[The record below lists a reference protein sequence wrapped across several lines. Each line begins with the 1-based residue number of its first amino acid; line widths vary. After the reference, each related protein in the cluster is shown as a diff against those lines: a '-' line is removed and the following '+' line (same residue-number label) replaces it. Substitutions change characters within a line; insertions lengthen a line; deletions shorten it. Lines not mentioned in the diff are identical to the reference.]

1 MPRSLQSPTVAAP
14 SKQAPQRR
22 SGAELG
28 GAGRVD
34 SEMFGSL
41 YQVAAKKETGGDMS
55 QLWLPG
61 EDPGKYQF
69 AEDGDGK
76 SPGTGAGARKQQDLA
91 LPALREK
98 HAGTEYLD
106 YTDGAAFVKGA
117 GDAEAV
123 DANDVKQGGLGDCY
137 LIAGMA
143 AVARANPA
151 AIQKL
156 IKDNGDGT
164 YDVTLYIRKS
174 AYSRPTPVVTR
185 VDGRL
190 ASKTAGTPIYAG
202 VGDKA
207 DGKTE
212 LWTALIEKTVAQQK
226 GSYDKISGGNINKDG
241 FNFAGATELL
251 TGKYEN
257 YYNTDSLDE
266 DDVLLTIASALES
279 KKPITCDSRNLES
292 DVDLTKQATSR
303 NVYWNHAYA
312 PQSVDL
318 DGRTINL
325 QNPWGSSHVDKL
337 PVDLFL
343 KYYRGIRIN
352 G

>member
-1 MPRSLQSPTVAAP
+1 MSRSLQAP
-14 SKQAPQRR
+14 SVAGAAKSAPQRR
-22 SGAELG
+22 SAG
-28 GAGRVD
+28 GAGVNA
-34 SEMFGSL
+34 EQFGAL
-41 YQVAAKKETGGDMS
+41 YELAAKEETGGDLS

-69 AEDGDGK
+69 AEDGDDLG
-76 SPGTGAGARKQQDLA
+76 SGTGQRKQQDLA
-91 LPALREK
+91 LPGLREK

-106 YTDGAAFVKGA
+106 YTDGAAFVQGA
-117 GDAEAV
+117 GDAHAV
-123 DANDVKQGGLGDCY
+123 DANDVKQGALGDCY

-174 AYSRPTPVVTR
+174 RYARPTPVVTR

-190 ASKTAGTPIYAG
+190 ASKSPGSPIYAG
-202 VGDKA
+202 IGDKA
-207 DGKTE
+207 EGKAE

-226 GSYDKISGGNINKDG
+226 GSYDLISGGNIAKDG

-251 TGKYEN
+251 TGKIEN
-257 YYNTDSLDE
+257 YYGTDNLDE
-266 DDVLLTIASALES
+266 DDALLTIAVALEGKQPVS
-279 KKPITCDSRNLES
+279 ADTRNLEA
-292 DVDLTKQATSR
+292 DADLTKQATAR

-312 PQSVDL
+312 PVSVDL
-318 DGRTINL
+318 DARTINL

-337 PVDLFL
+337 PVELFL
-343 KYYRGIRIN
+343 KYYRSIRIN
-352 G
+352 GG